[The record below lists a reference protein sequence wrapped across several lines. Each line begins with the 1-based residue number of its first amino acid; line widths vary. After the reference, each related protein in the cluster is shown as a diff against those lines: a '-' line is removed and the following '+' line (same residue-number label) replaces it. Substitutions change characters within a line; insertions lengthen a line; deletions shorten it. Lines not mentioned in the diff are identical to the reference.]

1 MKIACI
7 SLGCP
12 KNQVDLDG
20 MVHILLSAGHETV
33 AELGEADVILVNTCG
48 FIESA
53 KTEAIENILEACS
66 YKQQNPD
73 LKVIVTGCLAE
84 RYRSQIE
91 EEIPEVDAVVGCAS
105 NKAIDSIVARLFNGE
120 DHLESYGLKKDF
132 PLGGKRVIGTPAHY
146 AYLKIAEGCNN
157 RCHYCAI
164 PGIRGPLRSRDMAD
178 CVAEARWLAGEGVKE
193 LIIVAQDPTAYGEA
207 DVILVNTCGFIES
220 AKTEAIENILE
231 ACSYKQQNPD
241 LKVIVTGC
249 LAERY
254 RSQIEEEI
262 PEVDAVVGCASNKAI
277 DSIVARLFNG
287 EDHLESYGLKKDFPL
302 GGKRVIGTP
311 AHYAY
316 LKIAEGCNN
325 RCHYC
330 AIPGIRGPLRSR
342 DMADC
347 VAEARW
353 LAGEGVK
360 ELIIVAQDPTA
371 YGEDWGKPG
380 SICELLDQLNKV
392 QGIEWIRIMYAYP
405 ERITDAFIAAMKRNE
420 KVLPYLDLPIQHCND
435 VILKNMN
442 RRSNRAELL
451 DVIGKLRREIP
462 GITLRTTLI
471 AGFPGETEEQFEDLC
486 NFVKEVQ
493 FDRLGCFAYSAEENT
508 VAARMDG
515 QIEQEVKEKRA
526 ELVMQIQTGIMAQ
539 KQAAKVGQTVRVICD
554 GIDDE
559 SGLYLCRT
567 AADAP
572 EVDGNV
578 CVSSE
583 EPLYPGAFYDILV
596 DDSDL
601 YDLYGTVEK

>member
-12 KNQVDLDG
+12 KNQVDLDV

-33 AELGEADVILVNTCG
+33 ADLGEADVILVNTCG

-53 KTEAIENILEACS
+53 KTEAIENILEACA
-66 YKQQNPD
+66 YKQQNPE

-105 NKAIDSIVARLFNGE
+105 NKAIDTIVARLFHGE
-120 DHLESYGLKKDF
+120 NHLESYGAKKDF

-164 PGIRGPLRSRDMAD
+164 PGIRGPLHSRDLAD

-193 LIIVAQDPTAYGEA
+193 LIV
-207 DVILVNTCGFIES
+207 
-220 AKTEAIENILE
+220 
-231 ACSYKQQNPD
+231 
-241 LKVIVTGC
+241 
-249 LAERY
+249 
-254 RSQIEEEI
+254 
-262 PEVDAVVGCASNKAI
+262 
-277 DSIVARLFNG
+277 
-287 EDHLESYGLKKDFPL
+287 
-302 GGKRVIGTP
+302 
-311 AHYAY
+311 
-316 LKIAEGCNN
+316 
-325 RCHYC
+325 
-330 AIPGIRGPLRSR
+330 
-342 DMADC
+342 
-347 VAEARW
+347 
-353 LAGEGVK
+353 
-360 ELIIVAQDPTA
+360 VAQDPTA

-380 SICELLDQLNKV
+380 SICELLDKLNKV
-392 QGIEWIRIMYAYP
+392 PGLEWIRIMYAYP
-405 ERITDAFIAAMKRNE
+405 ERITDDFIAAMKRNE
-420 KVLPYLDLPIQHCND
+420 KVVPYLDLPIQHCND
-435 VILKNMN
+435 TILKNMN

-451 DVIGKLRREIP
+451 EVIGKLRREIP

-486 NFVKEVQ
+486 NFVKEVR

-508 VAARMDG
+508 VAAKMDG
-515 QIEQEVKEKRA
+515 QIDQETKDRRA

-539 KQAAKVGQTVRVICD
+539 KQAEKVGQTVRVLCD
-554 GIDDE
+554 GIDEE

-567 AADAP
+567 TGDAP

-583 EPLYPGAFYDILV
+583 EPLYPGQFYDVLV
-596 DDSDL
+596 GDSDL
-601 YDLYGTVEK
+601 YDLYGTVAK